1 MVLFDAF
8 RGIPAPA
15 LYDEIRNPVMGDVI
29 VVGLLVAFAMIMAS
43 FVIGILPGVA
53 GGLMKKLSVFVRALF
68 ASFVGASILVCLFG
82 DGWMVDEV
90 TTYVYLKQFSTTEAH
105 AEVGFHIGLRG
116 MNITLKGK
124 PEYQSF
130 EGNSTEQINY
140 NEHYEF
146 GQLQG
151 RLGFGPQAGIVSQ
164 EFRYA
169 QLRGAPL
176 PILWILEY
184 FTLDG
189 EDIRWGRN
197 FRQAGYYCNLLMW
210 SSFAFW
216 ILSILLFTTAIAS
229 ACFLLGITG
238 LLQIIGAG
246 VYAGMRDQHGP
257 PLIIPIAQGALME
270 PHYGWSFIL
279 TLFTGILCV
288 LTATVIYYMYLR
300 YPELL
305 YEFFDN
311 DLLEEEDYLEVQ
323 RTIDDKD
330 GYANTWDKQD
340 QQQQQGGISASGD
353 IVKVPLT
360 GGVGANGSSG
370 TGAAGDPEAGK
381 ADEAT
386 YLRKSRRSKRVRN
399 KASSKR
405 NQARPN
411 LGAVTEEEEE
421 GGAAGQNGDME
432 MRTVNKVSLSDALRS
447 SIKRKKKEQPEEET
461 AINEAMEGAE
471 ETDSRGQPEEV

>member
-1 MVLFDAF
+1 
-8 RGIPAPA
+8 
-15 LYDEIRNPVMGDVI
+15 
-29 VVGLLVAFAMIMAS
+29 
-43 FVIGILPGVA
+43 
-53 GGLMKKLSVFVRALF
+53 
-68 ASFVGASILVCLFG
+68 
-82 DGWMVDEV
+82 
-90 TTYVYLKQFSTTEAH
+90 
-105 AEVGFHIGLRG
+105 
-116 MNITLKGK
+116 
-124 PEYQSF
+124 
-130 EGNSTEQINY
+130 
-140 NEHYEF
+140 
-146 GQLQG
+146 
-151 RLGFGPQAGIVSQ
+151 
-164 EFRYA
+164 
-169 QLRGAPL
+169 
-176 PILWILEY
+176 
-184 FTLDG
+184 
-189 EDIRWGRN
+189 
-197 FRQAGYYCNLLMW
+197 
-210 SSFAFW
+210 
-216 ILSILLFTTAIAS
+216 
-229 ACFLLGITG
+229 
-238 LLQIIGAG
+238 
-246 VYAGMRDQHGP
+246 
-257 PLIIPIAQGALME
+257 
-270 PHYGWSFIL
+270 
-279 TLFTGILCV
+279 
-288 LTATVIYYMYLR
+288 MYLR